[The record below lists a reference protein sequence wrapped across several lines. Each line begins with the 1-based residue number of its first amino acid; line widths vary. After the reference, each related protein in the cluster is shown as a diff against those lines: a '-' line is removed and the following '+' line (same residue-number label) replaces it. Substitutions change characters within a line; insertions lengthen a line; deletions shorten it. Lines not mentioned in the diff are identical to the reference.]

1 MYWENIVIEVIIEVI
16 KLKIKIKNYMYMIIY
31 YNIKSDVVCYL
42 IDLDRYV
49 QYVLVMWQF
58 LKNCYYFC

>member
-1 MYWENIVIEVIIEVI
+1 
-16 KLKIKIKNYMYMIIY
+16 MYMIIY

-58 LKNCYYFC
+58 LKNCDYFC

>member
-1 MYWENIVIEVIIEVI
+1 
-16 KLKIKIKNYMYMIIY
+16 MYMIIN

-58 LKNCYYFC
+58 LKNYYFC